1 MASNR
6 IEKYVPWE
14 QTPEGKASKVRD
26 DMRTLQE
33 AEKIRNDKT
42 RLSAVQCAAKD
53 IMQAVAESPSAP
65 SAAKKVAAKSKP
77 SMNEFV
83 KQRESK

>member
-1 MASNR
+1 MSKA
-6 IEKYVPWE
+6 EKYVPWE

-42 RLSAVQCAAKD
+42 RLAAVQCAAKD
-53 IMQAVAESPSAP
+53 IMDAVAEAPSAP
-65 SAAKKVAAKSKP
+65 ASAKKATTARGKT
-77 SMNEFV
+77 SMQDFV
-83 KQRESK
+83 KSREPK